1 MPVVYDRRVSGG
13 LLGHLAGAI
22 NGRSVARGT
31 SFLKDKMGEQIF
43 ANGIRIIDNP
53 ASASAGWAAGRS
65 MARACRPSA
74 AP

>member
-1 MPVVYDRRVSGG
+1 MPVIYDRRVSGG

-22 NGRSVARGT
+22 NGRGVARGT

-43 ANGIRIIDNP
+43 DPGHPHRRRSRT
-53 ASASAGWAAGRS
+53 ASAASGSRPFEAKAW
-65 MARACRPSA
+65 RPSA